1 MWVVDAVWCEPT
13 LAASDLVCVL
23 CLLSRDASVDA
34 RFTVVQEVECV
45 LMGVMFVQLSQYFY
59 LNKQKNLYILQT
71 TTKKKWRPLNGD
83 GLICKILQL

>member
-1 MWVVDAVWCEPT
+1 MRVVDAVWCEPT

-34 RFTVVQEVECV
+34 RFTVVQEAEWV

-59 LNKQKNLYILQT
+59 LNKQTKKVYILQK
-71 TTKKKWRPLNGD
+71 KKKWRPLNGD
-83 GLICKILQL
+83 GLICNILQF